1 MEYPRVLVIAHNP
14 FSDTQNNGKTLSAFF
29 NGWPKDKLAQ
39 IYLTPDKPD
48 YTVCENFFRITDLEV
63 LKSFLKKN
71 KCGGNIIEKGCTLEN
86 EKEKLHKSKLYVLIK
101 NLFIKRLPLMYCVRN
116 FVWKKV
122 KPWKNSNLENWISNF
137 KPDVVFFQS
146 SNMYS
151 IFDMVNDICNEFNTE
166 LLMETTDDY
175 VTKHFSVDPFYLLDI
190 NKMIKRYRKLVKRSK
205 CVFAIGDMMAEEYK
219 RRFGGKF
226 KVAMNSI
233 DISNNVLS
241 YAKVKNKKII
251 MTYAGNLG
259 LNRWKVL
266 YKIGKTLEKLEK
278 NGIKAKLNI
287 YSIDKPNKRILRKLD
302 LADVMSYNGSLDKK
316 ELIDAR
322 NNSDILV
329 HVESFDRKNKY
340 ITKISVSTKIPEYL
354 ASKRCIL
361 AVGPKDVAS
370 IKYIA
375 DNKSG
380 EVINCLKKENMKK
393 IIMEIIT
400 NRKKRETFI
409 ENANKILKEKH
420 SLEMTRNLIYSEI
433 TN

>member
-1 MEYPRVLVIAHNP
+1 M
-14 FSDTQNNGKTLSAFF
+14 
-29 NGWPKDKLAQ
+29 
-39 IYLTPDKPD
+39 
-48 YTVCENFFRITDLEV
+48 
-63 LKSFLKKN
+63 
-71 KCGGNIIEKGCTLEN
+71 EN
-86 EKEKLHKSKLYVLIK
+86 EKEKLHKSRLYVLIK

-340 ITKISVSTKIPEYL
+340 ITRLSVSTKIPEYL